1 MIRDRLAFMIIY
13 FILSSLNTGD
23 SWAANLNLSKTNI
36 ISEKTPLQPT
46 FIDLKKNSYEL
57 KSTKIED
64 PWLKPK
70 LKKANSLERSLSSD
84 PLSQVDRFWALGA
97 MTLISAIALFLI
109 WILFS
114 KPKQKHKAVT
124 NLPPVNKAHNG
135 SQRLLRRKTTE
146 PALTV
151 GEVTVSYQT
160 LAIESDPRQHD
171 LQDVAITKP
180 VLNIALDNSLAV
192 EKSTVKNKVNQANS
206 LANTDKLQQF
216 INTLRAI
223 DNCHEPVSAQTELK
237 RQAIWHLAKV
247 ENYYSVEPLLKVMP
261 QVGVLAKNLILEA
274 VMQINQHS
282 YQSINNQLFV
292 ALHHENPEVR
302 LKALR
307 DLRNL
312 YQFVSP
318 IITKIAQM
326 QSDQDYEVS
335 QSAIQILRQ
344 LNANPLPTFYD
355 NSQAEVDNLI
365 VGESEENL
373 DLAAYLL
380 AELDTEK

>member
-1 MIRDRLAFMIIY
+1 MIRDRLALMIIY
-13 FILSSLNTGD
+13 FILSSFNTGD

-57 KSTKIED
+57 KSTKID
-64 PWLKPK
+64 DLWSKPK
-70 LKKANSLERSLSSD
+70 LKKANSPERSLNSN
-84 PLSQVDRFWALGA
+84 PISQVDRFWALGA

-114 KPKQKHKAVT
+114 KPKQKYKAVT
-124 NLPPVNKAHNG
+124 NLPPVNKAHNC
-135 SQRLLRRKTTE
+135 SK
-146 PALTV
+146 
-151 GEVTVSYQT
+151 VTVSYQT
-160 LAIESDPRQHD
+160 LAIESDPRQND
-171 LQDVAITKP
+171 RQDVAITKP

-206 LANTDKLQQF
+206 LANIDKLQQF

-261 QVGVLAKNLILEA
+261 QVGVLAQNLILEA

-335 QSAIQILRQ
+335 QSAILILRQ

-355 NSQAEVDNLI
+355 DSQAEVDNL
-365 VGESEENL
+365 VVKESEENL

>member
-1 MIRDRLAFMIIY
+1 MIRDRLAFIIIY
-13 FILSSLNTGD
+13 FILSSFNTRY

-36 ISEKTPLQPT
+36 ITEKTSFNQAV
-46 FIDLKKNSYEL
+46 IDLKKNSYEL
-57 KSTKIED
+57 KSAKIAD
-64 PWLKPK
+64 LRLKPK
-70 LKKANSLERSLSSD
+70 LKKANSLERSLNSN
-84 PLSQVDRFWALGA
+84 PLSQVDRFWALGG

-114 KPKQKHKAVT
+114 KPKQKHEAVT
-124 NLPPVNKAHNG
+124 NLPPANKAHNG
-135 SQRLLRRKTTE
+135 S
-146 PALTV
+146 
-151 GEVTVSYQT
+151 EVTVSYKT
-160 LAIESDPRQHD
+160 ATESEPRKND

-180 VLNIALDNSLAV
+180 SLNIALDNSLAV
-192 EKSTVKNKVNQANS
+192 EKSPVKNKVNQANS
-206 LANTDKLQQF
+206 LANANLDKLQQF

-223 DNCHEPVSAQTELK
+223 DNCHEPISVQTELK

-247 ENYYSVEPLLKVMP
+247 ENYYSIEPLLKVMP
-261 QVGVLAKNLILEA
+261 QMGVLAKNLILEA

-292 ALHHENPEVR
+292 ALHDENPEVR

-335 QSAIQILRQ
+335 QSAIEILRQ

-355 NSQAEVDNLI
+355 NFQTEVDNLI

>member
-13 FILSSLNTGD
+13 FSLSSFNTGE

-36 ISEKTPLQPT
+36 ISDKTSLQQT
-46 FIDLKKNSYEL
+46 FIDPTKNSFEV
-57 KSTKIED
+57 KSTKIDD

-70 LKKANSLERSLSSD
+70 LKKANSFERSPNSE
-84 PLSQVDRFWALGA
+84 PVSQADRFWALGA

-114 KPKQKHKAVT
+114 KPKQKHEAVT
-124 NLPPVNKAHNG
+124 NLPAAHKAGNG
-135 SQRLLRRKTTE
+135 SQ
-146 PALTV
+146 
-151 GEVTVSYQT
+151 VTVSYQT
-160 LAIESDPRQHD
+160 LAIESDPHKND
-171 LQDVAITKP
+171 LQDVAITKSA
-180 VLNIALDNSLAV
+180 LNIAPDNSLAV

-223 DNCHEPVSAQTELK
+223 DNCHEPISTQTELK

-247 ENYYSVEPLLKVMP
+247 ENYYSIEPLLKVMP

-282 YQSINNQLFV
+282 YQSVNNQLFV

-307 DLRNL
+307 DLRNI

-335 QSAIQILRQ
+335 QSAIEILRQ
-344 LNANPLPTFYD
+344 LNANPLPTFD
-355 NSQAEVDNLI
+355 DHSQAEVDNLI
-365 VGESEENL
+365 VGEREENL
-373 DLAAYLL
+373 DLTTYLL